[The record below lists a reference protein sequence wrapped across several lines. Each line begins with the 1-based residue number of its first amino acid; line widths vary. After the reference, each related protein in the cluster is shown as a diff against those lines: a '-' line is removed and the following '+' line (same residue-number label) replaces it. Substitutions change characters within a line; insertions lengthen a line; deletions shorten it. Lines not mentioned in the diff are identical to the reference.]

1 MIDRTVPYFPVWML
15 REDGAPIPARS
26 LPGGYT
32 FDFYR
37 PETGKD
43 DWVTVQ
49 LSSRQ
54 LETRAQAESLFD
66 SEFMNRAEALS
77 QRMLFVR
84 DAAGTPVASA
94 ALWFG
99 SPFGAEIDRIHWVA
113 TDEAHQRRGLCGA
126 MLYELLKRHEAL
138 GAPGG
143 VYLISQTF
151 SYPAIRIYQRF
162 GFRRLLTRCPAEYH
176 LDAPFAE
183 TAARAWAIIDEKL
196 R

>member
-15 REDGAPIPARS
+15 REDGAPVPARS
-26 LPGGYT
+26 LPGGYA

-43 DWVTVQ
+43 DWVAVQ

-66 SEFMNRAEALS
+66 SEFMNRAEALPA
-77 QRMLFVR
+77 RMLFVR
-84 DAAGTPVASA
+84 DAAGKPVASA

-126 MLYELLKRHEAL
+126 MLCELLKRHEAL
-138 GAPGG
+138 GTPGG

-162 GFRRLLTRCPAEYH
+162 GFRRLLTRCPAEYY

>member
-1 MIDRTVPYFPVWML
+1 MAKGGSGDVLAGIT
-15 REDGAPIPARS
+15 GA
-26 LPGGYT
+26 LC
-32 FDFYR
+32 
-37 PETGKD
+37 
-43 DWVTVQ
+43 
-49 LSSRQ
+49 
-54 LETRAQAESLFD
+54 AQNMQPFEAAYSAVCIHGAAGDLC
-66 SEFMNRAEALS
+66 AEALS

-94 ALWFG
+94 SLWFG

-126 MLYELLKRHEAL
+126 MLCELLKRHEAL
-138 GAPGG
+138 GTPGG

-162 GFRRLLTRCPAEYH
+162 GFRRLLTRRPAEYH

-183 TAARAWAIIDEKL
+183 TAGRAWAIIDEKL

>member
-15 REDGAPIPARS
+15 REDGAPVPARS
-26 LPGGYT
+26 LPDGYT

-37 PETGKD
+37 PETGKG

-54 LETRAQAESLFD
+54 LETRTQAESLFD
-66 SEFMNRAEALS
+66 SEFMHRAEALS

-84 DAAGTPVASA
+84 NAAGTPVASA

-99 SPFGAEIDRIHWVA
+99 SPFGTEIDRIHWVA

-126 MLYELLKRHEAL
+126 MLCELLRRHEAL

-176 LDAPFAE
+176 PDAPFEE